1 MHVVFSMYFK
11 DKVIQ
16 QVSVPKTHLGFH
28 IVAFRIS
35 EEDFVEL
42 HKKLSVYASL
52 DVKDNSITCMWL
64 SVLVLFLCLVFIS
77 CPDYVIRF
85 TCV

>member
-11 DKVIQ
+11 DKLIQ

-28 IVAFRIS
+28 IVALRIS

-42 HKKLSVYASL
+42 QKKLCFNALL
-52 DVKDNSITCMWL
+52 DVKNNSTTCMWF
-64 SVLVLFLCLVFIS
+64 SVLVLLI
-77 CPDYVIRF
+77 
-85 TCV
+85 